1 MPVESIGK
9 LVANVSK
16 GRNEPEPIF
25 SIGMLLLNEKCG
37 SGIVTTAL
45 FLSKLAQFMEVQ
57 MFVNML
63 GGGNYQLVCNNECS
77 RYLIITTCAML
88 GM

>member
-1 MPVESIGK
+1 MKTMHYARMPLESVGK

-25 SIGMLLLNEKCG
+25 SMGMLLLNEKCG

-45 FLSKLAQFMEVQ
+45 FLPKLPQFMEVQ

-63 GGGNYQLVCNNECS
+63 GCGNYQVS
-77 RYLIITTCAML
+77 WQQ
-88 GM
+88 